1 MANQNAKR
9 RKAIQE
15 RQDKRAKDGTLTLIR
30 NTIQSPVWVLR
41 EFEAGQDR
49 SFFYDPVCSTTGDV
63 IKETS
68 VLTCL
73 NTQTGE
79 RIVLRIRV
87 KVPSFARIWLVKNDD
102 YGWFSFALSSF
113 RFQPQPR
120 SLTIIATTA
129 QQQPQQQ
136 PQPPQRS
143 SVSSPGIFFFFLMLY
158 LFILF

>member
-1 MANQNAKR
+1 MRRLAFWLATTMANQNAKR

-15 RQDKRAKDGTLTLIR
+15 RQDKRAKDGTLTQIR

-87 KVPSFARIWLVKNDD
+87 KGPSFARIWLVKNDD
-102 YGWFSFALSSF
+102 YG
-113 RFQPQPR
+113 
-120 SLTIIATTA
+120 
-129 QQQPQQQ
+129 
-136 PQPPQRS
+136 
-143 SVSSPGIFFFFLMLY
+143 
-158 LFILF
+158 